1 METNRIIIGDALSTL
16 KTIPDNS
23 IQVCVTS
30 PPYYGLRDYEI
41 AGQLGQEP
49 SPADF
54 VAKLVE
60 VFSEVR
66 RVLKPDGTLWL
77 NLGDSYAGSGKGA
90 MADGTPT
97 GGNKKRTSAG
107 TQTHGFVKTIAPGY
121 KPKDLI
127 GIPWRVAFALQDD
140 GWYLRQEIIWHKLN
154 PMPESVKDRCTK
166 AHETIF
172 LLAKSARYYF
182 DYKAIQEPGAASAGK
197 HSHRKSGSIDTS
209 HVPGASPHT
218 GLHKKGSPREYLL
231 RNKRSVWALPLKPY
245 KGAHFATFPTTL
257 IEPCIRAGSRTG
269 DLVLDPFSGA
279 GTTAL
284 VAKQLG
290 RQYIGIE
297 LNPTYAALSE
307 KRLAG

>member
-1 METNRIIIGDALSTL
+1 M
-16 KTIPDNS
+16 
-23 IQVCVTS
+23 
-30 PPYYGLRDYEI
+30 
-41 AGQLGQEP
+41 
-49 SPADF
+49 
-54 VAKLVE
+54 
-60 VFSEVR
+60 
-66 RVLKPDGTLWL
+66 LKPDGTLWL

-97 GGNKKRTSAG
+97 GGNKQRTSAG
-107 TQTHGFVKTIAPGY
+107 TQTHGFVKTIAPGC

-127 GIPWRVAFALQDD
+127 GIPWRVAFALQED

-154 PMPESVKDRCTK
+154 PMTESVKDRCTK

-182 DYKAIQEPGAASAGK
+182 DYKAIQELGAASTGK
-197 HSHRKSGSIDTS
+197 PSPRKSNSTNDS
-209 HVPGASPHT
+209 HVPGSSHHT
-218 GLHKKGSPREYLL
+218 GLHKKDNPRNPAL
-231 RNKRSVWALPLKPY
+231 RNKRTVWTLPLKPY

-284 VAKQLG
+284 VAKQFG

>member
-30 PPYYGLRDYEI
+30 PPYYGLRDYRI

-77 NLGDSYAGSGKGA
+77 NLGDSYAG
-90 MADGTPT
+90 
-97 GGNKKRTSAG
+97 KR
-107 TQTHGFVKTIAPGY
+107 
-121 KPKDLI
+121 LL

-182 DYKAIQEPGAASAGK
+182 NYKAIQEPGAASTGK
-197 HSHRKSGSIDTS
+197 PSPRKSNSTNDS
-209 HVPGASPHT
+209 HVPGSSRHT
-218 GLHKKGSPREYLL
+218 GLHKKDNPRNPAL
-231 RNKRSVWALPLKPY
+231 RNKRTVWTLPLKPY

-297 LNPTYAALSE
+297 LNPTYAVLSE
-307 KRLAG
+307 KRLASIHFP